1 MLYSNSWKNMHKR
14 GANMSVACH
23 PALPAWPCAVGLF
36 LRRVVEAYCETAP
49 PLRSAFSLLK
59 AIERHRPLLLR
70 AAFPSPLHYGLVLA
84 KVTDHL
90 LEFFGPEEREDTPLL
105 LADGK
110 EREDARLYIVY
121 RDRVRVLLWREE
133 EDEIRRCKEDVPPL
147 CREAVGFCPHELECC
162 FLWTGG
168 RRIEWISA

>member
-1 MLYSNSWKNMHKR
+1 
-14 GANMSVACH
+14 MSAACH
-23 PALPAWPCAVGLF
+23 HALPERPCAVGAF
-36 LRRVVEAYCETAP
+36 LRRVVEAYCQTAP
-49 PLRSAFSLLK
+49 SLRSPFSLLH

-90 LEFFGPEEREDTPLL
+90 LEFFGPEEREETPLL
-105 LADGK
+105 LAGGE
-110 EREDARLYIVY
+110 EREAARLYIVY
-121 RDRVRVLLWREE
+121 RDRVRVLLWRDE
-133 EDEIRRCKEDVPPL
+133 EDEIRRCKEQVPLL
-147 CREAVGFCPHELECC
+147 CRKAVGFCPCELECC

>member
-1 MLYSNSWKNMHKR
+1 
-14 GANMSVACH
+14 MSAACH
-23 PALPAWPCAVGLF
+23 HALPARPWAVGAF
-36 LRRVVEAYCETAP
+36 LRGVVEAYCQTAP
-49 PLRSAFSLLK
+49 PLRSPFSLLH

-90 LEFFGPEEREDTPLL
+90 LEFFGPEEREETPLL
-105 LADGK
+105 LASGE
-110 EREDARLYIVY
+110 EREAARLYIVY
-121 RDRVRVLLWREE
+121 RDRVRVLLWRDE
-133 EDEIRRCKEDVPPL
+133 EDEIRRCKEQVPPL
-147 CREAVGFCPHELECC
+147 CREAVGFCPRELECC